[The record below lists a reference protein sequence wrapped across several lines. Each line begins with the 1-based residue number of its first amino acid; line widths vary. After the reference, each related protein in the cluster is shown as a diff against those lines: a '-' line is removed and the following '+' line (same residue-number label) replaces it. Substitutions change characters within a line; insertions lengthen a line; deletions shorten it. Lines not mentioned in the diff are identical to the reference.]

1 MMMDT
6 NKLFNDVVN
15 SEKLQSVSTLE
26 IVTVTGVLLELLE
39 ENNFYLV
46 KEEFD

>member
-6 NKLFNDVVN
+6 NKLFKDVVN

>member
-6 NKLFNDVVN
+6 NQLFKDVVN

-26 IVTVTGVLLELLE
+26 IVTVTSVLLELLE